1 MSLNARPDAAAEPN
15 LDKARFNMIE
25 QQVRPWDVVDPAVLA
40 LLAAVPRDA
49 FAPEAFRALA
59 YADLALP
66 LTQPTVDGECMLPP
80 KVQARLLQDAAVQP
94 GETVLHIGT
103 GSGYLAALLGKQA
116 KSVRSLEI
124 NPALA
129 TRARSL
135 LSAHGVTNVEVVTA
149 DAAADGFKACG
160 TQPVNVIVLS
170 GSVAEVPDALLNRLT
185 VGGRLVAIVG
195 QEPIMRARLI
205 TRTAEAGFS
214 TEEPWDFVA
223 PRLLNFPEPSA
234 FRF

>member
-1 MSLNARPDAAAEPN
+1 MNELSPH
-15 LDKARFNMIE
+15 KASGHL
-25 QQVRPWDVVDPAVLA
+25 VRRSPAVLVVDDEA
-40 LLAAVPRDA
+40 DLRELLA
-49 FAPEAFRALA
+49 
-59 YADLALP
+59 
-66 LTQPTVDGECMLPP
+66 LTLVRLGLDVDTAE
-80 KVQARLLQDAAVQP
+80 
-94 GETVLHIGT
+94 
-103 GSGYLAALLGKQA
+103 
-116 KSVRSLEI
+116 SVE
-124 NPALA
+124 
-129 TRARSL
+129 RARSL